1 MFQILRAVMQTFFKK
16 GIDQRIECIAALLV
30 QAAPSKE
37 LKHSLMKQGLHCEKK
52 RKETSFMQ

>member
-1 MFQILRAVMQTFFKK
+1 MQTFFKK
-16 GIDQRIECIAALLV
+16 WIDQRIECIAALLV